1 MTTSVKITFVR
12 FKFTSL
18 LIKQDIFF
26 ECLPNS
32 IQGFQLTK
40 KNSITSHQR
49 LTSDKYFNAVK
60 SQISNSQILQPPNF
74 LYQETEAE
82 KNRSNY

>member
-32 IQGFQLTK
+32 IPIDKEELDKF
-40 KNSITSHQR
+40 SA